1 MGDHQYRARWL
12 DHLVEH
18 RHINPEVAGSNPALL
33 DLSLLT
39 LYNVFMYLVS
49 FLCGLCDLF
58 RLKG

>member
-49 FLCGLCDLF
+49 FNLWLM
-58 RLKG
+58 